1 MPSYTFH
8 SHDPDAFS
16 LAFDPARP
24 GKTAGEA
31 LALGERAE
39 KAMADPAYFDQNHRN
54 HYRAVSEATAAIEA
68 IVGRGPVDGGQP
80 FHGLSFSSVDGSV
93 RHPHEIHQLAHAEL
107 MLAGQAQT
115 FFDPNG
121 ALPDEHNVRDDV

>member
-8 SHDPDAFS
+8 SNDPDAFS

-39 KAMADPAYFDQNHRN
+39 KAMSDPAYFDQNHRN

-68 IVGRGPVDGGQP
+68 IVGHGSVDGGQP
-80 FHGLSFSSVDGSV
+80 FNTLSFSSVDGSV
-93 RHPHEIHQLAHAEL
+93 RHLHDIHQQAHTQM
-107 MLAGQAQT
+107 MLAGQAPAA
-115 FFDPNG
+115 FDPNG
-121 ALPDEHNVRDDV
+121 SADEHNVRSDV